1 VNDDSAEGAPPP
13 KRQKTDQESKRV
25 SEETR
30 QASTSTNTSTSTSTV
45 ILTATTPN
53 PEEQHEAETDGR
65 KKKKEYKAK
74 SSYIGDDEFEDILAT
89 GWYYLDSGSEKQ
101 GPFTTK
107 EMKEWFVAGFFDDD
121 LMIKRINESDFR
133 MIKDR
138 SEFQNLE
145 RRPQDQ
151 VYVPLNTFQAQQQLS
166 TAPNPYYQEAPSYYD
181 PAYEESPSVSESTP
195 PGGDY
200 SQKAFFTT
208 MKGRFSA
215 SDQESY
221 WQKKGLPTDKD
232 GRMLSNYFDYD
243 AYQEQMRNAKP
254 PEKKKVSKAQIKT
267 FRKKKEDKKR
277 RRILMM

>member
-1 VNDDSAEGAPPP
+1 VDDSEGAPPP

-25 SEETR
+25 SEV
-30 QASTSTNTSTSTSTV
+30 TSTSTSTSTA
-45 ILTATTPN
+45 ILTATTN
-53 PEEQHEAETDGR
+53 PEEQHEAETEGR

-89 GWYYLDSGSEKQ
+89 GWFYLDTNNEKQ

-121 LMIKRINESDFR
+121 LTIKRINETDFG

-138 SEFQNLE
+138 PEFQNLE

-151 VYVPLNTFQAQQQLS
+151 VYVPLNTFQAQQQLA

-181 PAYEESPSVSESTP
+181 PAYEESSPSVSESTAP
-195 PGGDY
+195 SGDY

-208 MKGRFSA
+208 LKGRFSA
-215 SDQESY
+215 TDQESY

-254 PEKKKVSKAQIKT
+254 PEKKKVSKSQIKS